1 MRVRLAARSP
11 FQLQTVV
18 NSHGWIQLAPFAA
31 TEGGGLRYVTRLS
44 SGRVTAVAVEA
55 IADGVAA
62 EVEDELDSAESAS
75 LNAQLSWMLGLEQ
88 DFSEFYALARQE
100 PKLAQMAARAQGRV
114 LRSPTLFEDV
124 IKTMLTVNTTWSGTI
139 RMNAALVRQYGSPWP
154 GDPTRHA
161 FPTPEQLA
169 DLDEPT
175 LRATVKAGFRTPYIL
190 GLARAVAAG
199 DLDLEGLKSAE
210 FSTPDLKKRLLAI
223 KGIGDYAA
231 ANLLMILGRY
241 DHIPIDSW
249 ALKVVSYEWPMDRP
263 AERQDV
269 ENAFARWGAWKGLAF
284 WFWDWSYY
292 HQ

>member
-1 MRVRLAARSP
+1 MRSKELHRSRSQP
-11 FQLQTVV
+11 RVGGDTV
-18 NSHGWIQLAPFAA
+18 
-31 TEGGGLRYVTRLS
+31 EGR
-44 SGRVTAVAVEA
+44 
-55 IADGVAA
+55 DP
-62 EVEDELDSAESAS
+62 
-75 LNAQLSWMLGLEQ
+75 GLEQ
-88 DFSEFYALARQE
+88 FDAAQRSVLA
-100 PKLAQMAARAQGRV
+100 A
-114 LRSPTLFEDV
+114 
-124 IKTMLTVNTTWSGTI
+124 
-139 RMNAALVRQYGSPWP
+139 
-154 GDPTRHA
+154 
-161 FPTPEQLA
+161 
-169 DLDEPT
+169 
-175 LRATVKAGFRTPYIL
+175 
-190 GLARAVAAG
+190 LARAVAAG

-263 AERQDV
+263 AERQAV